1 MIPYTAQENEYLSS
15 GSYRKSNQNRQRKV
29 PEQDQQWYL
38 PKHGYAIRTTIE
50 VDGREY
56 IVPVQL

>member
-29 PEQDQQWYL
+29 QEQDQQWYL
-38 PKHGYAIRTTIE
+38 PKHGYAIKTTIE
-50 VDGREY
+50 VDGKEY

>member
-15 GSYRKSNQNRQRKV
+15 GSYRKSNTNKQRRV
-29 PEQDQQWYL
+29 EREPDL
-38 PKHGYAIRTTIE
+38 RKHDWAIRTTIE

-56 IVPVQL
+56 IVPVQV

>member
-1 MIPYTAQENEYLSS
+1 MQPYTDEENEWVST
-15 GSYRKSNQNRQRKV
+15 GQYRKSNLNRERKV
-29 PEQDQQWYL
+29 RQQDWYL

-50 VDGREY
+50 VDGKEY

>member
-1 MIPYTAQENEYLSS
+1 MIPYTDEEQQWVST
-15 GSYRKSNQNRQRKV
+15 GSYRKSNQNKQRRV
-29 PEQDQQWYL
+29 PRESQWYL

-50 VDGREY
+50 VNGKTY

>member
-29 PEQDQQWYL
+29 QEQDQQWYL

-50 VDGREY
+50 VDGEEY

>member
-29 PEQDQQWYL
+29 QEQNQQWYL
-38 PKHGYAIRTTIE
+38 PKHGYAIKTTIE
-50 VDGREY
+50 VDGKEY

>member
-15 GSYRKSNQNRQRKV
+15 GSYRKSNLNRERKV
-29 PEQDQQWYL
+29 QKQRQWYL
-38 PKHGYAIRTTIE
+38 PKHGYAIKTTIE
-50 VDGREY
+50 VDGKEY

>member
-29 PEQDQQWYL
+29 QEQDQQWYL

-50 VDGREY
+50 VDGKEY

>member
-15 GSYRKSNQNRQRKV
+15 GSYRKSNRNRERKAKKQS
-29 PEQDQQWYL
+29 EWYL
-38 PKHGYAIRTTIE
+38 PKHGYSIRTTIE
-50 VDGREY
+50 VNGKTY

>member
-29 PEQDQQWYL
+29 QEQDQRWYL
-38 PKHGYAIRTTIE
+38 PKHGYAIKTTIE

-56 IVPVQL
+56 VVPVQL

>member
-1 MIPYTAQENEYLSS
+1 MIPYTEDEMEWVTT
-15 GSYRKSNQNRQRKV
+15 GSYRKSNTNRQRKV
-29 PEQDQQWYL
+29 KQEDDRMYTRTW
-38 PKHGYAIRTTIE
+38 GIRTTIE

>member
-15 GSYRKSNQNRQRKV
+15 GSYRKSNTNKQRRVKQE
-29 PEQDQQWYL
+29 PDL
-38 PKHGYAIRTTIE
+38 RKHDWAIRTRIE

-56 IVPVQL
+56 IVPVQV

>member
-1 MIPYTAQENEYLSS
+1 MIPYTDQENEYLSS

-29 PEQDQQWYL
+29 QEQNQQWYL
-38 PKHGYAIRTTIE
+38 PKHGYAIKTTIE

>member
-15 GSYRKSNQNRQRKV
+15 GSYRKSNTNKQRKV
-29 PEQDQQWYL
+29 RQEPDL
-38 PKHGYAIRTTIE
+38 RKHDWAIRTTIE

-56 IVPVQL
+56 IVPVQV

>member
-1 MIPYTAQENEYLSS
+1 MIPYTDQENEYLSS

-29 PEQDQQWYL
+29 EQRDQRWYL
-38 PKHGYAIRTTIE
+38 PKHVYAIKTTIE

>member
-1 MIPYTAQENEYLSS
+1 MIPYTDQENEYLSS
-15 GSYRKSNQNRQRKV
+15 GSYRKSNQNRPRRVQ
-29 PEQDQQWYL
+29 EQDQRWYL

-50 VDGREY
+50 VDGKEY

>member
-15 GSYRKSNQNRQRKV
+15 GSYRKSNTNKQRKV
-29 PEQDQQWYL
+29 EREPDL
-38 PKHGYAIRTTIE
+38 RKHDWAIRTTIE

-56 IVPVQL
+56 IVPVQV

>member
-1 MIPYTAQENEYLSS
+1 MIPYTDQENEYLSS

-29 PEQDQQWYL
+29 QEQDQQWYL
-38 PKHGYAIRTTIE
+38 PKHGYAIKTTIE
-50 VDGREY
+50 VDGKEY